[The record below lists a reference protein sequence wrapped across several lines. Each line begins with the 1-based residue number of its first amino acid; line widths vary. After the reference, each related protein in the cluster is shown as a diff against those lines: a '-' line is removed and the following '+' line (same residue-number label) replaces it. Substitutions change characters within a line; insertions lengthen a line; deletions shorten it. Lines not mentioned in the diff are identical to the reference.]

1 MVRLWELQEVHAAL
15 GEPARLAIVEDLA
28 LSDRSPGELSI
39 RHGLPGNLL
48 AHHLGKLE
56 QAGLVE
62 RLVSGGDRRRRYI
75 RLRSD
80 ALSGLGIAPARPQG
94 AVLFVCTHN
103 WMSTDG
109 HRFGAIGLRWN
120 QATTD
125 VEPDVRV
132 IAI

>member
-103 WMSTDG
+103 SA
-109 HRFGAIGLRWN
+109 RS
-120 QATTD
+120 
-125 VEPDVRV
+125 
-132 IAI
+132 